1 MTELIILTGYLGS
14 GKTTTLR
21 HVLAHLPEAMR
32 TAVIINEY
40 AAAGIDGKIID
51 NKKYT
56 VKELENGCICCTRG
70 RDLKQQ
76 IEQLKTLHNPD
87 VILVE
92 TTGVAEPEPLLD
104 IIAETHT
111 PIKSVVTVLDAYQ
124 YDKKRTL
131 GDVSKRQ
138 IKLSSLVI
146 INKQDLVGADVLEQ
160 LKAEVHALNE
170 HTHVCATKHGA
181 LSTTTLLNAP
191 APQLEGRK
199 KARRV
204 HRHETSSLTLHT
216 KKIVRLPELEKLL
229 SHLPSDVARAKGIVR
244 TPHGYRLFQYAAGL
258 YTIEPAKKPADS
270 TGVLVF
276 IGPLR
281 MRTRLS
287 LLKQVHAAAHK
298 SMTSGTSELFSN
310 TRQVFKSLD

>member
-1 MTELIILTGYLGS
+1 MTQLIILTGYLGS

-21 HVLAHLPEAMR
+21 HVLTHLPESVK

-51 NKKYT
+51 NKKFT
-56 VKELENGCICCTRG
+56 VKELDNGCICCTRG

-76 IEQLKTLHNPD
+76 IQQLKTLHNPD
-87 VILVE
+87 IILIE

-104 IIAETHT
+104 IIEETKT
-111 PIKSVVTVLDAYQ
+111 PVKSVVTVLDAYQ
-124 YDKKRTL
+124 YEKTRSL

-138 IKLSSLVI
+138 ITLSSLVV
-146 INKQDLVGADVLEQ
+146 INKQDLVKKEVLKE
-160 LKAEVHALNE
+160 LKSLVHELNK
-170 HTHVCATKHGA
+170 HTHVCSTEHGQ
-181 LSTTTLLNAP
+181 LSTATLLNAP
-191 APQLEGRK
+191 TPQLVGRK

-204 HRHETSSLTLHT
+204 HRHETSSLTLNT
-216 KKIVRLPELEKLL
+216 KKIVRLQDLEKVL
-229 SHLPSDVARAKGIVR
+229 STLPPDVARAKGIVR

-258 YTIEPAKKPADS
+258 YTIEPAQKPADS

-281 MRTRLS
+281 MSTRLS
-287 LLKQVHAAAHK
+287 LLKNVHAATHN
-298 SMTSGTSELFSN
+298 SFTSGGKEFLAN